1 MKYSAINTW
10 NWVISSLLNMFLA
23 LCKQVELKTVF
34 YRMLG
39 GDDLGISTE
48 NKMDACIYY
57 CYYYNSKQNGGI
69 I

>member
-1 MKYSAINTW
+1 
-10 NWVISSLLNMFLA
+10 MFLA